1 MAHEIV
7 PVQETLRERLS
18 IAQIEDRR
26 ASILQLMKKVMRKGI
41 DYGHIP
47 GAPKPTLLKPG
58 AEKLCALF
66 QLANRIE
73 VTNLSMEGVA
83 AYEVKVRLYTI
94 GTDVLCG
101 EGVGTCSSLET
112 KYKWRAALC
121 KEEFDATPTE
131 RRRIAYRRQNNTV
144 YTVAQIRTEEADH
157 ANTVLKMAVKRATV
171 AATLSVTAVSDIFTQ
186 DIKEDLD
193 EGEEPVPDEPGDEEE
208 GDEEEETV
216 PPTRKPPAP
225 AKPTQ
230 PGAAKVPTISEPQM
244 KRFYAI
250 AKGSGKSDDDI
261 KRYLRG
267 RFNIEHS
274 RDLRRDQ
281 YDEACL
287 WAAGIQ
293 PKDVKAQASAP
304 PPRNPDAEDPPP
316 EDDEVF

>member
-1 MAHEIV
+1 MAHELV

-26 ASILQLMKKVMRKGI
+26 HSILQLMKKVMRSGV
-41 DYGHIP
+41 DYGRIP

-73 VTNLSMEGVA
+73 STNLSMEGVS
-83 AYEVKVRLYTI
+83 AYEVKVRLFTI
-94 GTDVLCG
+94 GTDILCG

-121 KEEFDATPTE
+121 KEEFEATPVE
-131 RRRIAYRRQNNTV
+131 MRRIAYRKDGKGGI
-144 YTVAQIRTEEADH
+144 YTVAQIRTEEADA
-157 ANTVLKMAVKRATV
+157 ANTILKMAVKRAHV
-171 AATLSVTAVSDIFTQ
+171 AATLGVTAVSDIFTQ
-186 DIKEDLD
+186 DLPDVDED
-193 EGEEPVPDEPGDEEE
+193 EEPGVDEPGDEEE
-208 GDEEEETV
+208 GDEEDEPAT
-216 PPTRKPPAP
+216 PRKPPAP

-230 PGAAKVPTISEPQM
+230 QPAAAKAPTISEPQM

-250 AKGSGKSDDDI
+250 AKNAGKADEDI
-261 KRYLRG
+261 KRYLKA
-267 RFNIEHS
+267 RFHVEHS
-274 RDLRRDQ
+274 RDLRRDN

-293 PKDVKAQASAP
+293 PKDVKVAP
-304 PPRNPDAEDPPP
+304 HNPDAEDPPP
-316 EDDEVF
+316 DDDEVF